1 MNIENVFMEI
11 QNNLKD
17 DFRYKNN
24 FDLLRFLAAVLVIF
38 GHSFHLLHRYT
49 EEPLTMATGSLYF
62 GNIGVY
68 IFFVVSGYLVLSSW
82 ERNPNFKNFFKNRI
96 LRIVPA
102 LVIVVV
108 ATVFLL
114 GSIVTTLDLKHY
126 LLNTETW
133 KYLETITIFRIQ
145 YSLPGVFEQNIF
157 SSTVNG
163 SLWTL
168 PVEFSLYIL
177 LFIMGIL
184 GFYKKRITILL
195 LLLFSLFFYIVYQKS
210 LIPSHNDIVVLGI
223 FFIAGMVYFLYKDKI
238 FYDVKILLILLFI
251 WILSFNSTYL
261 IPTSLVFISY
271 FVMYFAFISNKR
283 LNSFGKFGDFSYGM
297 YILAFPIQ
305 QTIILFSGNTIRPL
319 ELFFSTL
326 LVVLP
331 LAILSWYLIES
342 PALQL
347 KKKYLL

>member
-1 MNIENVFMEI
+1 
-11 QNNLKD
+11 
-17 DFRYKNN
+17 
-24 FDLLRFLAAVLVIF
+24 
-38 GHSFHLLHRYT
+38 
-49 EEPLTMATGSLYF
+49 
-62 GNIGVY
+62 
-68 IFFVVSGYLVLSSW
+68 
-82 ERNPNFKNFFKNRI
+82 
-96 LRIVPA
+96 
-102 LVIVVV
+102 
-108 ATVFLL
+108 
-114 GSIVTTLDLKHY
+114 
-126 LLNTETW
+126 
-133 KYLETITIFRIQ
+133 
-145 YSLPGVFEQNIF
+145 
-157 SSTVNG
+157 
-163 SLWTL
+163 
-168 PVEFSLYIL
+168 
-177 LFIMGIL
+177 MGIL

-347 KKKYLL
+347 KKNTFYETDVMGDRFSKSEFFDMPEGARQELSDMKSRTSP